1 MHSRLFCPTIP
12 SAGTADETKLFR
24 GSPNGTC
31 RYAEPLLKRTIAA
44 LGLLCAAAGAHA
56 MNIATAIQTTVRV
69 QAEQPDGSISIGSGV
84 ALPGE
89 RVATA
94 CHVVSG
100 AKALKAS
107 YQYVARPAV
116 VLRQDTGRDLCVLSV
131 PGLTA
136 PAAVIAR
143 STDLKPG
150 DRLLAFNGAFGV
162 DVRLLVGDVT
172 KLHPMDGAPVIETS
186 VPFAIGDSG
195 GGLFNAAGEL
205 VGILTFVA
213 KAPGEARYAIPI
225 EWLDADID
233 ASKTMPF
240 WKEESALRPDFL
252 RR

>member
-1 MHSRLFCPTIP
+1 MR
-12 SAGTADETKLFR
+12 
-24 GSPNGTC
+24 
-31 RYAEPLLKRTIAA
+31 RTIAA
-44 LGLLCAAAGAHA
+44 IGLLCAVAGAHA

-69 QAEQPDGSISIGSGV
+69 QAEQADGSISVGSGV

-94 CHVVSG
+94 CHVIAG

-107 YQYVARPAV
+107 YQYVARPATM
-116 VLRQDTGRDLCVLSV
+116 LRQDTGRDLCVLSV

-136 PAAVIAR
+136 PAAVVAR
-143 STDLKPG
+143 SNDLKPG

-162 DVRLLVGDVT
+162 DVRLLVGAAT
-172 KLHPMDGAPVIETS
+172 KLHPLDGAPVIETS

-205 VGILTFVA
+205 VGILAFIA
-213 KAPGEARYAIPI
+213 RAPGEARYAIPI

-233 ASKTMPF
+233 AAKTIPF
-240 WKEESALRPDFL
+240 WKEESAQRPDFL
-252 RR
+252 RQ